1 MHIGQSNDDIRK
13 KNEMIGGLVAMAV
26 IIFVFFGG
34 AIVYL
39 YRQNATKH
47 QRLIEF
53 ESGTGIGMHMSD
65 NNHAMTERYGGTS
78 SVQALA

>member
-13 KNEMIGGLVAMAV
+13 KNELIGGLVAMAV

-47 QRLIEF
+47 QRLI
-53 ESGTGIGMHMSD
+53 
-65 NNHAMTERYGGTS
+65 
-78 SVQALA
+78 

>member
-13 KNEMIGGLVAMAV
+13 KNELIGGLVAMAV

-65 NNHAMTERYGGTS
+65 NNHAMTGRYGGTS
-78 SVQALA
+78 TV

>member
-1 MHIGQSNDDIRK
+1 MLIGQSNGDIRK
-13 KNEMIGGLVAMAV
+13 KNELIGGLVAMAV
-26 IIFVFFGG
+26 IIFVFFGD

-53 ESGTGIGMHMSD
+53 ESRTGIGMHMSD
-65 NNHAMTERYGGTS
+65 NNHTMTGRYGGTS
-78 SVQALA
+78 TV